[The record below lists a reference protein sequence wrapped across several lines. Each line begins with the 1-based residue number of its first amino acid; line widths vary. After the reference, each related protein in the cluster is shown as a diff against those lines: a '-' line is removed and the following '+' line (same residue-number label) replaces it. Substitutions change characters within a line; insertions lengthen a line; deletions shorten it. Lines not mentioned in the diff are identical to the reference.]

1 MEPNKIIT
9 DYHSC
14 RDLIKYQ
21 LIEEDVG
28 VDGMTIWYKETFVTS
43 DLHGNIWLEEI
54 EHNKDCI
61 NGNNFTTRTPLVKLE
76 KEN

>member
-9 DYHSC
+9 DYHAC

-28 VDGMTIWYKETFVTS
+28 TDGLSIW
-43 DLHGNIWLEEI
+43 
-54 EHNKDCI
+54 
-61 NGNNFTTRTPLVKLE
+61 
-76 KEN
+76 

>member
-28 VDGMTIWYKETFVTS
+28 TDGMTIWYKETFVTLPPS
-43 DLHGNIWLEEI
+43 M
-54 EHNKDCI
+54 K
-61 NGNNFTTRTPLVKLE
+61 TPKLQLIAE
-76 KEN
+76 QPPTK